1 MSGDTVKSGK
11 YAVYRGKTFR
21 ASIASKESGKLY
33 ILLNNNESY
42 IEGFTK
48 DLLGN
53 FIKKVA
59 LEELEQAYKL
69 CLRVMYRGTSYR
81 AIFDEGDKVLITTD
95 DEELAI
101 KLGFKYVERGVYE
114 KWVDKNELE
123 KIWIEKQGIWGFA
136 TPEDAIAIIK
146 E

>member
-1 MSGDTVKSGK
+1 M
-11 YAVYRGKTFR
+11 
-21 ASIASKESGKLY
+21 L
-33 ILLNNNESY
+33 Y